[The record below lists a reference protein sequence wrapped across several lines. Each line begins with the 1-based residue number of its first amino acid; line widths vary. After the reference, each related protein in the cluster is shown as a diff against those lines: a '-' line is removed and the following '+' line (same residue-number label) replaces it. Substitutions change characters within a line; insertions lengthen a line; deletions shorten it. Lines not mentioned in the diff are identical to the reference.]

1 MRTLAPVF
9 LLSIVGALRLGSQEH
24 QHSTKPTQV
33 ALQPMAQQA
42 RQLTEAL
49 NYLGQPLS
57 AQDQKHVNDAIGMP
71 DEAAAVNALQQIFDS
86 HVLVNV
92 DINPESR
99 VKVEQ
104 GAAKPEL

>member
-1 MRTLAPVF
+1 MRRPAAAF
-9 LLSIVGALRLGSQEH
+9 LLCMAAAARLGSQEH
-24 QHSTKPTQV
+24 QHAAGSETRPPV

-49 NYLGQPLS
+49 NYLGQPLT
-57 AQDQKHVNDAIGMP
+57 APEQKAINDAIGMP
-71 DEAAAVNALQQIFDS
+71 DESAAAEALEKIFDS

-99 VKVEQ
+99 VKVE
-104 GAAKPEL
+104 P